1 MTSILIVSGSLRAGS
16 FNTAL
21 ANAAAELAPEG
32 VETTVVTLH
41 GIPLYD
47 GDIESSE
54 GIPHAVLRLKR
65 KFWRTTAC
73 CWPRPNTT
81 TACRAC

>member
-32 VETTVVTLH
+32 VETTVITLH
-41 GIPLYD
+41 GIPLRWCCAQ
-47 GDIESSE
+47 
-54 GIPHAVLRLKR
+54 PHPAAGPARLPAR
-65 KFWRTTAC
+65 GRT
-73 CWPRPNTT
+73 WP
-81 TACRAC
+81 CG